1 MERFALAIARDSPYP
16 LLPIR
21 HRSSAKPLRDLVPD
35 GDQTYLK
42 DGLPAG
48 PKAGNANTHAKA
60 TTIMAEMK
68 KAEPVKKKT
77 SIPEF
82 VNQVRTETSKVVW
95 PTREETVRTAI
106 FVFIFMVILSLFF
119 FGIDAA
125 FNAIV
130 NFLLTLA

>member
-1 MERFALAIARDSPYP
+1 MADE
-16 LLPIR
+16 
-21 HRSSAKPLRDLVPD
+21 
-35 GDQTYLK
+35 Q
-42 DGLPAG
+42 
-48 PKAGNANTHAKA
+48 KA
-60 TTIMAEMK
+60 
-68 KAEPVKKKT
+68 VKKERKT

-119 FGIDAA
+119 FGIDSL
-125 FNAIV
+125 FNALV